1 MARRGHEVTD
11 KAYYNN
17 LFDLISLQKDLNTDI
32 RTDIYGVDN
41 HNVDISSTQE
51 KISSLVNG
59 IKNNIGGDF
68 FDCINELKSEL
79 NINQKATINKFKE
92 KLTGDQN
99 IGLFQSYL
107 KANDSRINKFEDLKL
122 ITAVMPQLRQA
133 KTAIINS
140 ILSPDDFTKQI
151 ALNFDLNGKSLADED
166 PLKFS
171 NIQKILKKHKFT
183 KLMKSVVDNTITLG
197 TYYVAVIPYN
207 KLYKDLLKQKEKY
220 TVKTN
225 NDNTYRRT
233 DIKEMKNRLN
243 SNKILKESVMS
254 IDELA
259 EEINNVYRNSEIYN
273 DSSNLLSEDV
283 MLAELKKAKITS
295 SEENISSTEFIDN
308 IEKELNKNSAVNS
321 EFNDGFISDDKNDL
335 KISGCKI
342 KKLDPRRV
350 LELSIDED
358 NCMGYLYIENAESA
372 KAIRDFR
379 KFNFNADINNTRREN
394 VIDNIYTEI
403 GNMLMQKLDKKFIE
417 KHANIK
423 ERLYDILKYADVNK
437 DSKIKV
443 SYLSTDEV
451 VKFEI
456 NDGESVFEPSLFFSR
471 LYMMVLLS
479 TITAKVV
486 RSSDIRA
493 YYVDV
498 DADGGMN
505 NMVYNAIDTLQSTN
519 HSILSANHISKI
531 ISTFTAFDDLIIP
544 RADGE
549 KNTIDFDII
558 SGQQVDLSTDLL
570 ELLEQICV
578 NSTGVPLQLLQ
589 SSNDVDFARTYTML
603 NISFMKNILD
613 RQMDINPSITE
624 LVTKILKCEMI
635 DDENLN
641 NLLNSLEC
649 YLQSPMNLLL
659 TNILDQIN
667 NAKDVAQGLAEVV
680 VGTGDDASNSELM
693 DRFILAIVKKYAPNI
708 PFKEFEEIRDMIKQ
722 KLNEKKFDADS
733 NDIEE

>member
-1 MARRGHEVTD
+1 MARKGREVTD
-11 KAYYNN
+11 RAYYNN
-17 LFDLISLQKDLNTDI
+17 LFDLISLQKDLNNDI
-32 RTDIYGVDN
+32 RTDIFGVSN
-41 HNVDISSTQE
+41 HNVDISDTQE

-68 FDCINELKSEL
+68 FDCINELNSEF
-79 NINQKATINKFKE
+79 NMNQRATISKFKE

-107 KANDSRINKFEDLKL
+107 RANDSKINKYEDLKL

-151 ALNFDLNGKSLADED
+151 ALNFDVNGKSLAYED
-166 PLKFS
+166 PLKYS
-171 NIQKILKKHKFT
+171 SIQKILKKHKFT

-220 TVKTN
+220 IVKSS
-225 NDNTYRRT
+225 DNTYKQT
-233 DIKEMKNRLN
+233 NIKEMKNRLN

-254 IDELA
+254 VEELA
-259 EEINNVYRNSEIYN
+259 EEINSVYMNSEISS

-283 MLAELKKAKITS
+283 MIAELKKAKITS
-295 SEENISSTEFIDN
+295 SEENINSTEFIDN
-308 IEKELNKNSAVNS
+308 IEKKLNKKSTNT

-342 KKLDPRRV
+342 KKLDPRRI

-358 NCMGYLYIENAESA
+358 NCLGYLYIENAESA

-379 KFNFNADINNTRREN
+379 KFNFSPDLNNTRREN
-394 VIDNIYTEI
+394 AIDTIYKEI
-403 GNMLMQKLDKKFIE
+403 GNMLIQKLDKKFIE
-417 KHANIK
+417 KYANIK
-423 ERLYDILKYADVNK
+423 ERLYDILKYADVNR

-456 NDGESVFEPSLFFSR
+456 NDGESVFEPALFFSR

-505 NMVYNAIDTLQSTN
+505 NMLYNAIDTLQSTN

-544 RADGE
+544 RANGE

-603 NISFMKNILD
+603 NISFMKSILD
-613 RQMDINPSITE
+613 KQMDINPSITE
-624 LVTKILKCEMI
+624 LISKILKCEMI
-635 DDENLN
+635 DDGNIE
-641 NLLNSLEC
+641 NLLNNLEC

-680 VGTGDDASNSELM
+680 VGTGDDASNTELM
-693 DRFILAIVKKYAPNI
+693 DKFILAIVKKYAPNI
-708 PFKEFEEIRDMIKQ
+708 PFKEFEEIRDLIKQ
-722 KLNEKKFDADS
+722 KLNEKKID
-733 NDIEE
+733 NPEETEE